1 MQVAYYANFF
11 VWFEI
16 GRGELLRSLGH
27 AYRDLEA
34 TGWLLPV
41 IEARCEYRRPVHYD
55 DDLTV
60 VTHGRL
66 LSPARVRF
74 EYEVQRVADS
84 VVTAVGW
91 AEAGAAPVE
100 ISAISMALALTNAI
114 ARWRMKPPEIDWRD
128 GLSTSCIL
136 P

>member
-1 MQVAYYANFF
+1 MQVVYYANFF

-34 TGWLLPV
+34 TGLLLPV
-41 IEARCEYRRPVHYD
+41 IEARCEYRRPAHYD

-60 VTHGRL
+60 VTHGCL

-74 EYEVQRVADS
+74 EYEVQRVADA
-84 VVTAVGW
+84 VVTAVGSTVH
-91 AEAGAAPVE
+91 AAV
-100 ISAISMALALTNAI
+100 N
-114 ARWRMKPPEIDWRD
+114 RD
-128 GLSTSCIL
+128 GRPTRL
-136 P
+136 PAAVREVLA